1 MSSEPFII
9 VTSVADSL
17 EMMEKKSSK
26 ENKMV
31 KRKILPSSDL
41 LGDCEIDPTL
51 KIVQTDSAT
60 SREAEVVTPDSPTT
74 PDFTDN
80 DDVFDND
87 FEMSGMI

>member
-1 MSSEPFII
+1 
-9 VTSVADSL
+9 
-17 EMMEKKSSK
+17 
-26 ENKMV
+26 MV

-51 KIVQTDSAT
+51 KFVQTDSSAMA
-60 SREAEVVTPDSPTT
+60 REGEVVTPDSPTT

-87 FEMSGMI
+87 FEMSGMILKSITHFN